1 MDKQDKDILKLTKLC
16 KHWADHNDSH
26 KENFLK
32 WRNISVEKGLDS
44 VAGQLDKA
52 IEMLDKCNEYLLA
65 AYQSLDSMQ

>member
-1 MDKQDKDILKLTKLC
+1 MDNQDKDILKLAKLC

-32 WRNISVEKGLDS
+32 WRDIANRKGLET

-52 IEMLDKCNEYLLA
+52 IEMLDRCNEYLLEA
-65 AYQSLDSMQ
+65 NRELE